1 MEVNN
6 LLYEGYSQYAIYAVP
21 SLGIDP
27 STGNELYLDEDGN
40 VTDEWHASAKQYFG
54 QTEPKFRGNI
64 NSLLQWKDL
73 SLNLNFGF
81 QWGSQQY
88 NETLLN
94 KVEVTDDE
102 IELNV
107 DRRVWTERWQKPGD
121 LKPYKGYG
129 DYETKTSSR
138 FVMDESVFELQSA
151 NLQYRWHTPFVK
163 KLKLETINFDVN
175 MSDIFYI
182 SSIKR
187 ERGTDYP
194 FARRMEFSVS
204 FMF

>member
-1 MEVNN
+1 M
-6 LLYEGYSQYAIYAVP
+6 
-21 SLGIDP
+21 
-27 STGNELYLDEDGN
+27 
-40 VTDEWHASAKQYFG
+40 TDEWHASAKQYFG
-54 QTEPKFRGNI
+54 QKEPKFRGNI

-94 KVEVTDDE
+94 KVEVTNDE
-102 IELNV
+102 IQLNV

-129 DYETKTSSR
+129 DYETKISSR

-151 NLQYRWHTPFVK
+151 NLQYRWYTPFVK
-163 KLKLETINFDVN
+163 NLGLETINFDVN
-175 MSDIFYI
+175 MSDVFYI

-194 FARRMEFSVS
+194 FARRMEFAVS

>member
-1 MEVNN
+1 M
-6 LLYEGYSQYAIYAVP
+6 
-21 SLGIDP
+21 
-27 STGNELYLDEDGN
+27 
-40 VTDEWHASAKQYFG
+40 
-54 QTEPKFRGNI
+54 
-64 NSLLQWKDL
+64 
-73 SLNLNFGF
+73 NFGF

-88 NETLLN
+88 NQTLLD
-94 KVEVTDDE
+94 KVEVTNSQ
-102 IELNV
+102 IQYNV

-129 DYETKTSSR
+129 NTVTRASSR
-138 FVMDESVFELQSA
+138 FVMDEGVFELQSA
-151 NLQYRWHTPFVK
+151 NLQYRWNTNFVK
-163 KLKLETINFDVN
+163 NLGLETVNFDVN